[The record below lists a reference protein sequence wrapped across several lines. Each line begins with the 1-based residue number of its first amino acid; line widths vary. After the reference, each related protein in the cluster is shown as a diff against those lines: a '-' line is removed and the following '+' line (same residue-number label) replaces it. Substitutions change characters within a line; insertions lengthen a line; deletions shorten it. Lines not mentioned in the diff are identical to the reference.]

1 MFMTQSLITYFSQV
15 FELHPEEGI
24 SESQLIKAKLMQLD
38 ESLGMA
44 FVQLQQSFDAL
55 AFVQRDM
62 EMRTKIKD
70 IWEIQCRTMKSRV
83 KQSFQQFVELCKLHG
98 IQIPAEIDLF
108 DEN

>member
-1 MFMTQSLITYFSQV
+1 MTQSLITYFSQV

-62 EMRTKIKD
+62 EMRTKIRD
-70 IWEIQCRTMKSRV
+70 IWEIQCRSMKTRV